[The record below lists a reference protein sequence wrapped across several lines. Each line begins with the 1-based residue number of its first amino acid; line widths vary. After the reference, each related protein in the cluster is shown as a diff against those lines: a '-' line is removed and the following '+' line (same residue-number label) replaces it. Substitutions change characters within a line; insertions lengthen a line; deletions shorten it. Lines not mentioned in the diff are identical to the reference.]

1 MREIKPAHI
10 SRELF
15 LEPLLCA
22 DPVHGPEDATE
33 SRTDMALS
41 LRSPQYNEGPAHKF
55 DRQYS
60 AVVRSTVL
68 KPDCLGPKSQLCY

>member
-15 LEPLLCA
+15 LEPLCA
-22 DPVHGPEDATE
+22 DPVHVPDDATG
-33 SRTDMALS
+33 SRTDMALA
-41 LRSPQYNEGPAHKF
+41 LRSPQYNEGQAHKF
-55 DRQYS
+55 ERQYS